1 MNRDRSLHGNAE
13 TLPAFELQQRCGRAK
28 SVVNLIVI
36 DGFHENEVRSRSQNR
51 TDLRTVLQEGDGDR
65 RIAIRARKRA
75 AGFEQMS
82 GGFGIVKIYD
92 DLVEAMLRQSL
103 RGHVGRIRAVYGNP
117 ELRQDLNQRLCGR
130 LILRY
135 Q

>member
-13 TLPAFELQQRCGRAK
+13 TLPAFALQQRCGRAK

-36 DGFHENEVRSRSQNR
+36 DGFHENEVSSRSQNR
-51 TDLRTVLQEGDGDR
+51 SDLRTVLQEGDGDR
-65 RIAIRARKRA
+65 RIAIWASKRTT
-75 AGFEQMS
+75 GFEEMS
-82 GGFGIVKIYD
+82 CGFGIVKIDD
-92 DLVEAMLRQSL
+92 DLVEAMLRQPL
-103 RGHVGRIRAVYGNP
+103 RCHIGRIRAVDGNP